1 MRALVARLEPLFAVY
16 LRVTHFGMSAIA
28 LVMFIVMLAANS
40 YNILLRSLFE
50 AGITW
55 HQEISILAAF
65 WIYFGAYA
73 LVSKDDSYIRIELVV
88 DRLAQA
94 VRRPL
99 LVCIRLTIIGFHAFL
114 FVLCLKTFHIV
125 SLYETP
131 ILQWPEYL
139 FYIPLTVGTA
149 DIVLT
154 ECIYLL
160 QTVFLNKPPATA
172 VRLGY

>member
-1 MRALVARLEPLFAVY
+1 MRQFLTRLEPAFAVY
-16 LRVTHFGMSAIA
+16 LSVTRFVLSAIA
-28 LVMFIVMLAANS
+28 ILMFAVMLAANS
-40 YNILLRSLFE
+40 YNIILRALYGT
-50 AGITW
+50 GITW
-55 HQEISILAAF
+55 HQEVSILAAF

-73 LVSKDDSYIRIELVV
+73 LICKDDSYIRIELLV
-88 DRLAQA
+88 DRFAAA
-94 VRRPL
+94 VQQPL
-99 LVCIRLTIIGFHAFL
+99 LIIIRLAVIAFHAVL
-114 FVLCLKTFHIV
+114 FVLCLKTLRIV

-160 QTVFLNKPPATA
+160 QILFLGKPAKTTARPA
-172 VRLGY
+172 Y